1 MPKSEVK
8 RRKAAA
14 TTAATIEQ
22 VAARAG
28 VSTATVSRVLNRKG
42 VVRAQTAT
50 HVLEIARQ
58 LRYVPHAAA
67 RSLSARRTGEVGVI
81 LPDLHGE
88 FFSEVIR
95 GMDLSARTNGYHIL
109 VSGSHSD
116 PREMNAML
124 LAVRGRVDGLIVMW
138 PHLDGPVLRTSLPGD
153 LPIVLLNAVGRG
165 HASISIDNYGGAV
178 GMMNHLSRLG
188 HRRIAFICGPE
199 KNVDARDRLRGFRD
213 AAADIAVLEGIEEI
227 PGDFTEE
234 AGYRA
239 GKEIVSLKRRP
250 DAIFAANDAMAIGA
264 LSALQEAGL
273 RVPNDIALAGF
284 DDIPIA
290 RYVTPRLTTV
300 NVSIPE
306 LGRRAFELLL
316 DLVQRPEEVRRR
328 RRETVSS
335 TLVVRESCGAGLV
348 TARRQ
353 EVRKAR
359 LQGAV
364 V

>member
-1 MPKSEVK
+1 MQRPPAK
-8 RRKAAA
+8 RRRTTASAA
-14 TTAATIEQ
+14 TTIDQ

-42 VVRAQTAT
+42 VVRERTAQ
-50 HVLEIARQ
+50 HVLEVARL

-67 RSLSARRTGEVGVI
+67 RSLSARRTSEVGVI

-95 GMDLSARTNGYHIL
+95 GMDLSARSSGYHIL

-116 PREMNAML
+116 PKEMNAML

-138 PHLDGPVLRTSLPGD
+138 PHLDAPVLGMSLPGGI
-153 LPIVLLNAVGRG
+153 PVVLLNAVGRG
-165 HASISIDNYGGAV
+165 QAAISIDNYGGAV
-178 GMMNHLSRLG
+178 GMVNHLARLG
-188 HRRIAFICGPE
+188 HRRITFICGPG
-199 KNVDARDRLRGFRD
+199 KNVDARDRVRGFRD
-213 AAADIAVLEGIEEI
+213 AAANIAVLESVEEI
-227 PGDFTEE
+227 SGDFTEE

-239 GKEIVSLKRRP
+239 GREIVSLRRRP

-273 RVPNDIALAGF
+273 RVPNDVAIVGF

-300 NVSIPE
+300 NVAISE

-316 DLVQRPEEVRRR
+316 DLVQRPEEVRRN
-328 RRETVSS
+328 RRETVASS
-335 TLVVRESCGAGLV
+335 LVIRESCGAGLV
-348 TARRQ
+348 TARQ
-353 EVRKAR
+353 QPVRR
-359 LQGAV
+359 TRPQGATV
-364 V
+364 